1 MRLKAIAESA
11 LVGVVVALFS
21 FRGLI
26 RPATLAA
33 VAIRRRMPDA
43 WFSSAIVWYATGLVL
58 AVAVTFAIA
67 VSWIVYKK
75 VGAPNP
81 KLQQSAKKP
90 LSRAD

>member
-21 FRGLI
+21 FHGLI

-33 VAIRRRMPDA
+33 LAIRRRMPDA
-43 WFSSAIVWYATGLVL
+43 WFSSSIVLYATVLVL
-58 AVAVTFAIA
+58 IVSVTFACA
-67 VSWIVYKK
+67 VSRIVYKK
-75 VGAPNP
+75 VGTPNP
-81 KLQQSAKKP
+81 KLQQSEKKP